1 MKIVRGHCLDF
12 NMTSA
17 CEYRGTDLIRSNEL
31 QVPIPKRVV
40 LLLKH
45 STKFQA
51 FSLLLTRKN
60 MREHRTKRQFG
71 TRLKEHQKAVFFCKK
86 ENSALSEHTC
96 LTNHTIGWDKSKIIT
111 TNRRYH
117 QPPLF
122 GGLAY

>member
-60 MREHRTKRQFG
+60 VSLVH
-71 TRLKEHQKAVFFCKK
+71 V
-86 ENSALSEHTC
+86 
-96 LTNHTIGWDKSKIIT
+96 
-111 TNRRYH
+111 
-117 QPPLF
+117 
-122 GGLAY
+122 